1 MAAENKSPVLVTG
14 AHRTGTT
21 WVGKMLAASS
31 TLTYISEP
39 LNILHRPGV
48 MRAQTLHWYMY
59 ICEENEAEYL
69 DALKETL
76 SYRYHFW
83 KEIGSLRSVKDILRM
98 WRDLYFFAS
107 GRLFRRTPL
116 IKDPFAVFSIPW
128 FIKRFSCRVLVV
140 VRHPA
145 AFASSLLRLGW
156 SFDFRHLL
164 SQPLLMR
171 DYLAPFH
178 EEMIASV
185 NRPDDIVEQAALLW
199 RMIYQVVQIQTLRHP
214 EISLVRHEDLSIDP
228 VEGFREVY
236 RTLGIPFTPRVER
249 TIQQTSSRDNPT
261 EIPQKR
267 VHSIRLDSRANLD
280 NWKRRLK
287 QEDIRRIYDATHKVA
302 SYYYNEQSWQ

>member
-145 AFASSLLRLGW
+145 AFASSLVRLGW

-171 DYLAPFH
+171 DYLAPFR

-185 NRPDDIVEQAALLW
+185 NRPDDIIEQAALLW

-236 RTLGIPFTPRVER
+236 RVLGIPFTPRVER
-249 TIQQTSSRDNPT
+249 AIQQTSSRGNPA
-261 EIPQKR
+261 EISRKQ

-302 SYYYNEQSWQ
+302 SYYYDEQSWQ